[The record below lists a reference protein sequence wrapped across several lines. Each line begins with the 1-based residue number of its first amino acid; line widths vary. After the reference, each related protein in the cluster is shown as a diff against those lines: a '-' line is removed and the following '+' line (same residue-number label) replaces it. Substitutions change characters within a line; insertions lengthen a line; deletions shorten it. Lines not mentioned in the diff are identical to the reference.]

1 MKYLSYL
8 FLFVFISISSIGQ
21 NDDWSSYGK
30 DSGGGHFSK
39 ATEIT
44 PENVKNLK
52 KIWEHR
58 SGDYHDG
65 LNWTEDVI
73 PNSSQQTS
81 FQATPLLVNDT
92 LYYCTPYNRVFALDS
107 ETGEENWVF
116 DPQINLSLI
125 HI

>member
-1 MKYLSYL
+1 MKYLSFL
-8 FLFVFISISSIGQ
+8 FLFVFISISSNGQ

-44 PENVKNLK
+44 RENVKNLK

-81 FQATPLLVNDT
+81 FQATPILVNET
-92 LYYCTPYNRVFALDS
+92 LYY
-107 ETGEENWVF
+107 
-116 DPQINLSLI
+116 LSLI